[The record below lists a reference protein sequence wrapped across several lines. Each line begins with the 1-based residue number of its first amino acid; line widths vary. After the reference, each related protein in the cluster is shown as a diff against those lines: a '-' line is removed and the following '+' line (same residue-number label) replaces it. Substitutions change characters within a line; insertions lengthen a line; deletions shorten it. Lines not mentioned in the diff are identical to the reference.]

1 MEQRIPLSVFMHF
14 VIGIR
19 TDADQIVETKTVRDF
34 ALVAQSIYIPAHSD
48 GLPGRTSFVCIPTRF
63 ANNPALVNTYIL
75 RNLEN
80 EVETRNFG
88 T

>member
-1 MEQRIPLSVFMHF
+1 MHLI
-14 VIGIR
+14 IGIR
-19 TDADQIVETKTVRDF
+19 TNAYQIVETKTVRDF

-48 GLPGRTSFVCIPTRF
+48 WLPGGTGFISIERRF

-80 EVETRNFG
+80 
-88 T
+88 